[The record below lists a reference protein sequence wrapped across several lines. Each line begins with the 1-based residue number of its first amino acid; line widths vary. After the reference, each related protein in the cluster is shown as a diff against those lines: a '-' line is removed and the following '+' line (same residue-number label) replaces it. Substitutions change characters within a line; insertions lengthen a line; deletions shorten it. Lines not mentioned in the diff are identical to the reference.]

1 MITVET
7 SSAGVGFSAIASR
20 GAHYIMRPKER
31 VGSETMNLRGFL
43 LALAAVL
50 SSADAMAADV
60 KVLASN
66 SVRTMLEDVAPLFER
81 ATGHKVG
88 LGFGTSAQVAK
99 RVAADEAVDV
109 LIVTPDVVRT
119 LALADKGKL
128 AIISNAVVA
137 RSLMGIGV
145 RAGTPHPDIGTP
157 AALRK
162 TLLAVKAVTFSDPA
176 TGAASG
182 VHTVKI
188 FEQLGIAD
196 EMKPKYRLGD
206 GTSSG
211 RLVVS
216 GEADLAIW
224 QISAMKPVKGLD
236 IVGPLPADLQL
247 VTTLVSALT
256 TGAVSSKAA
265 RTFIEFLRTPEAAA
279 AMRARGLEPGGG

>member
-1 MITVET
+1 
-7 SSAGVGFSAIASR
+7 
-20 GAHYIMRPKER
+20 
-31 VGSETMNLRGFL
+31 MNLRGYL

-50 SSADAMAADV
+50 SSADAMAAEV

-66 SVRTMLEDVAPLFER
+66 SVRTMLEDVAPLFTR
-81 ATGHKVG
+81 ASGNKVT

-99 RVAADEAVDV
+99 RVIAGEVVDLLV
-109 LIVTPDVVRT
+109 VTPDVVDELT
-119 LALADKGKL
+119 KAGKL
-128 AIISNAVVA
+128 AGAATSIA
-137 RSLMGIGV
+137 RSLMGVGV
-145 RAGTPHPDIGTP
+145 RAGTPHPDIGTA

-162 TLLAVKAVTFSDPA
+162 TLLAVKSVTFSDPG

-188 FEQLGIAD
+188 FERLGIAD

-211 RLVVS
+211 RMVVS

-236 IVGPLPADLQL
+236 VVGPLPAELQL
-247 VTTLVSALT
+247 TTHLSAVVAG
-256 TGAVSSKAA
+256 GAASPDAAKALIA
-265 RTFIEFLRTPEAAA
+265 FFASPEAAA

>member
-1 MITVET
+1 
-7 SSAGVGFSAIASR
+7 
-20 GAHYIMRPKER
+20 
-31 VGSETMNLRGFL
+31 MNLKGL
-43 LALAAVL
+43 GLALMTL
-50 SSADAMAADV
+50 SSVHGVQAAEV

-81 ATGHKVG
+81 ATGHKIV

-99 RVAADEAVDV
+99 RVVAGEAVDLLV
-109 LIVTPDVVRT
+109 VTPDVVDE
-119 LALADKGKL
+119 LAKAGKL
-128 AIISNAVVA
+128 AGTSTGIA
-137 RSLMGIGV
+137 RSLMGVGV
-145 RAGTPHPDIGTP
+145 RSGTPHPDISTA

-162 TLLAVKAVTFSDPA
+162 TLLAAKAVTFSDPG

-196 EMKPKYRLGD
+196 AMKPKYRLGD

-211 RLVVS
+211 RMVVS
-216 GEADLAIW
+216 GEAELAIW

-236 IVGPLPADLQL
+236 VVGPLPAELQL
-247 VTTLVSALT
+247 VTHLSAVV
-256 TGAVSSKAA
+256 GAGATAPDAAKALIGFFA
-265 RTFIEFLRTPEAAA
+265 SPEAAA